1 MLSGIGDAEHLRE
14 VGIRARVDLRGVGR
28 NLQDHLSVDVHHVRV
43 GRGPFHA
50 EMRLDRAA
58 INMVRAYVRG
68 TGPATV
74 LPSALHAFL
83 KTRRELPV
91 PDIQFL
97 FRGAPARAY
106 PWFPG
111 IRPAYEDSFGL
122 RPVMLHPESRGV
134 VRLRS
139 ADPAAPVRIIQNF
152 LATDHDIRTI
162 REGVRLARDVA
173 RRKGIDPWRGR
184 ETAPGPECRTDA
196 EIDAFVRR
204 TAITVHHPCA
214 TCAMGTDED
223 AVLDPSLRVRGVEG
237 LRAVDA
243 SAMPDLVSG
252 NINACV
258 LMIAEKAADLVLG
271 KPPRPAEPCA

>member
-1 MLSGIGDAEHLRE
+1 
-14 VGIRARVDLRGVGR
+14 
-28 NLQDHLSVDVHHVRV
+28 
-43 GRGPFHA
+43 
-50 EMRLDRAA
+50 MRLDRAA
-58 INMVRAYVRG
+58 VDMIRAYALG

-74 LPSALHAFL
+74 LPSGLHAFL

-91 PDIQFL
+91 PDVQFL

-106 PWFPG
+106 PWLPG
-111 IRPAYEDSFGL
+111 LRPAYEDSFGL
-122 RPVMLHPESRGV
+122 RPVMLHPESRGA

-139 ADPAAPVRIIQNF
+139 ADPTAPVRIMQNF
-152 LATDHDIRTI
+152 LATEHDVRTI
-162 REGVRLARDVA
+162 REGVKLARDIA
-173 RRKGIDPWRGR
+173 RRRGLDAFRGR
-184 ETAPGPECRTDA
+184 ETSPGLGCRTDG

-214 TCAMGTDED
+214 TCAMGTGED
-223 AVLDPSLRVRGVEG
+223 AVLDPALRVRGVDG
-237 LRAVDA
+237 LRVVDA

-271 KPPRPAEPCA
+271 LPPLPAQPDPARPSSPPGPFRPDA